1 MPRKLKLA
9 LQIVTAVA
17 ISTALST
24 IAITVFGAR
33 LVAGDLLYTPPAL
46 AISTESAARELMRGL
61 MPTSDPTLTP
71 EAAGLLYRGMLPM
84 LPSDTRTAPHPALR
98 PAPVFAMPWD
108 GVSADTSLFPDARS
122 AGRIDRNKLFAAQ
135 RRGLSPEER
144 AMLANVADDSL
155 WRDFGRLAR
164 ATRLDLAAA
173 SFTLPIDPTHP
184 WFELPVPRF
193 SRAQALS
200 DGVALRALHFLNGG
214 QRDSAEAMIG
224 ALYAIG
230 LRAEADALWLIE
242 ALLGQR
248 MAMNAL
254 EMRRGLHEAAPRPG
268 SEAIVAQIVAIRQTG
283 DSVREANLAAR
294 RAAADKPDPRARM
307 LEMAA
312 DPSASRAVRLE
323 TLGSVGYTSCGSLRE
338 LFFGPGERL
347 QAARVDAMATL
358 ARSAADT
365 AYLTY
370 LERQTTQARIGE
382 FGGTW
387 FDRVL
392 RSTGAVLS
400 AVTTNPRFRAC
411 TDLLAAAGMI

>member
-9 LQIVTAVA
+9 LQIVATVV
-17 ISTALST
+17 ISTTLST

-33 LVAGDLLYTPPAL
+33 IVAKDLLYTPPAI
-46 AISTESAARELMRGL
+46 AISTGDAARALMQGVT
-61 MPTSDPTLTP
+61 PDTDSTLSP
-71 EAAGLLYRGMLPM
+71 EAAGLLYRGLLPM
-84 LPSDTRTAPHPALR
+84 LPTDARSAPHPTLR
-98 PAPVFAMPWD
+98 EVAIFAMPWE
-108 GVSADTSLFPDARS
+108 GVSRDTTLFPDVRS

-135 RRGLSPEER
+135 RRRLSPEER

-164 ATRLDLAAA
+164 AARLDLAAA
-173 SFTLPIDPTHP
+173 SFTLPIDPIHP
-184 WFELPVPRF
+184 WFELPVPRL

-200 DGVALRALHFLNGG
+200 DGVAFRALHFLSAG

-230 LRAEADALWLIE
+230 RRVDADALWLIE
-242 ALLGQR
+242 AMFGQR

-254 EMRRGLHEAAPRPG
+254 ELRRGLHEAAPRPG
-268 SEAIVAQIVAIRQTG
+268 SEAIVSQIAAIRQTG
-283 DSVREANLAAR
+283 DSIREVTLAAR
-294 RAAADKPDPRARM
+294 RAAADDPHPRERM
-307 LEMAA
+307 VQMAT
-312 DPSASRAVRLE
+312 DPSASRALRLE
-323 TLGSVGYTSCGSLRE
+323 MLGGVGYTSCGSLRE

-347 QAARVDAMATL
+347 QAARTDAMANL
-358 ARSAADT
+358 AYSAADT

-370 LERQTTQARIGE
+370 LERQTTEARIE
-382 FGGTW
+382 EAGGTW

-392 RSTGAVLS
+392 RTTGSALS

-411 TDLLAAAGMI
+411 TDLLAAAGML